1 MDGRLNCSRATCR
14 RNWSA
19 RRIVPGAQKSFR
31 TRSKS
36 VVLSGFPTALQ
47 SALRRL
53 TLGTTTST
61 LQSEQKAGQLL
72 LSHND
77 IPPPVVAAALE
88 VCRLR
93 LARIYDS
100 SCPSSSLK
108 GAVWKD
114 RTEFFLG
121 GTRKSIVQEGES
133 VAMCDRRRMK
143 SGRKPVVAL
152 NPFLPILRKPP
163 M

>member
-1 MDGRLNCSRATCR
+1 MDGRLICSSAVCR
-14 RNWSA
+14 RDWSA

-47 SALRRL
+47 STLRRL
-53 TLGTTTST
+53 ALGTTAST
-61 LQSEQKAGQLL
+61 LLSEQEAGQLL
-72 LSHND
+72 LSRND
-77 IPPPVVAAALE
+77 IPPPCIVGALE

-93 LARIYDS
+93 LARIYGS

-108 GAVWKD
+108 GAL
-114 RTEFFLG
+114 REGLTEFFLG
-121 GTRKSIVQEGES
+121 GIKKSIVTEGKS
-133 VAMCDRRRMK
+133 GVMCDLQRMK
-143 SGRKPVVAL
+143 SGKKLADGL
-152 NPFLPILRKPP
+152 NRFLPILRKPP